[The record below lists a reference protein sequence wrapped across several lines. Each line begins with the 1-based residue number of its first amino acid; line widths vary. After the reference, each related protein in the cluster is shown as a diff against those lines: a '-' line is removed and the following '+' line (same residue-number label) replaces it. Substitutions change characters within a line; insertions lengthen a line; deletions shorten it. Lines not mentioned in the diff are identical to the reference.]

1 MKFRISRAS
10 NYNPDA
16 SPCPGAVEADGEWWV
31 ELATLDDLLAFVAEQ
46 GQVVV
51 DNQSPREIEK
61 GVGWVRRRGPS
72 IQIYDGYIE

>member
-16 SPCPGAVEADGEWWV
+16 SPCPGAVEADGEWWL
-31 ELATLDDLLAFVAEQ
+31 ELATLDDLLAFIAEH

-51 DNQSPREIEK
+51 DNQPPFPAEYLSGPR
-61 GVGWVRRRGPS
+61 
-72 IQIYDGYIE
+72 IQICDDYIE